1 MKEKELRELIEANKQ
16 EDGALNYEEIFKGV
30 NTEINNLIAKKQP
43 DVDKLKGEAIS
54 EFLKENGFEK
64 ADELKAFMEEAK
76 NKDAEIENKINEVKA
91 QYADYDTLKSQ
102 KQFLE
107 LGVKDKIKQKLLQ
120 VMFEESGEESFEDYA
135 KKQIEENPKMYTEAK
150 SVQTAVA
157 TSNTPP
163 TNSKLGWETL
173 IEEKKGVKLD

>member
-1 MKEKELRELIEANKQ
+1 
-16 EDGALNYEEIFKGV
+16 
-30 NTEINNLIAKKQP
+30 
-43 DVDKLKGEAIS
+43 
-54 EFLKENGFEK
+54 
-64 ADELKAFMEEAK
+64 
-76 NKDAEIENKINEVKA
+76 
-91 QYADYDTLKSQ
+91 
-102 KQFLE
+102 
-107 LGVKDKIKQKLLQ
+107 
-120 VMFEESGEESFEDYA
+120 MFEESGEESFEDYA

>member
-16 EDGALNYEEIFKGV
+16 EDGTLNYEEIFKSV

-43 DVDKLKGEAIS
+43 DVDKLKGEFIS

-64 ADELKAFMEEAK
+64 AEDLKAFVEGSKTKEEEYK
-76 NKDAEIENKINEVKA
+76 QQLDK
-91 QYADYDTLKSQ
+91 YADYDNLKSQ

-120 VMFEESGEESFEDYA
+120 VMFEESGEENFEEYA
-135 KKQIEENPKMYTEAK
+135 KKQIDENPKLYTEAK
-150 SVQTAVA
+150 SVQTVVP
-157 TSNTPP
+157 TSNTPQTP
-163 TNSKLGWETL
+163 KKFGWETI